1 MKMSVKRMIGI
12 GVVLLMVCAAC
23 GSPESTHHTTDY
35 TNTIAAARTDITNL
49 MAQYNIPGCTVV
61 LVDGQRVVWAEGF
74 GYADVA
80 EQKPVTTNTVMMIG
94 SVSKLLTAVMALQ
107 GVDEGA
113 FDLDASITNYV
124 PEFSLLQ
131 RFENQEDGWTLRT
144 LLDHHSGIPEEFNG
158 GVSCGEFWPGYTERL
173 IAYLKDDYPS
183 CPPKTIGKYC
193 NNGFNIVGEAISR
206 LDGVTYMESAENRVF
221 EPLGMT
227 HSSFL
232 MDKATVTENLSMS
245 YSADG
250 ELQPVIAGN
259 ITAAGGAFSRP
270 LDMAQVMKM
279 MLADGM
285 VGDTPFLSN
294 DALMQMGTFTP
305 GWLDVGSFFYTGLGL
320 DTVSDPVM
328 AYAGAAWQKGGAIGG
343 YLSLLEVLPDQQLGV
358 FVNINCSQAGMEHK
372 ILGMILTRAVQ
383 EKSGLTPPAPESEP
397 TPVEED
403 WSLAELQAIEGY
415 YVTGNGVD
423 LFTAETDNS
432 LTWMRNVHSDKPI
445 VKKNMRPH
453 EENRFFVPESGEWQ
467 LIFTNRNGVDIIVSE
482 VYTTAPSTS
491 LYGSR
496 YTPASILPAWE
507 DRCDTIWIAENMLY
521 NDLTLAEQGVVIWEL
536 SSENGVLFLEGN
548 GQAVLNPENDTLAF
562 TEGYLTRGDS
572 CVRIVMNGD
581 EQERL
586 LYSNYSCVRM
596 EDIPELVAN
605 GASASASLS
614 MHTNALFKYIPVIPG
629 VATVSM
635 SPNAQTAVLRVINVE
650 SGEIEAEDQGTVCW
664 ESGSSPVII
673 SVSIADSMVSEV
685 SLSVVSL

>member
-12 GVVLLMVCAAC
+12 GVFLLMVCGAC
-23 GSPESTHHTTDY
+23 DSTESTDY
-35 TNTIAAARTDITNL
+35 TDTIAAARTDIENL

-113 FDLDASITNYV
+113 FDLDASIANYV
-124 PEFSLLQ
+124 PEFSLLP

-158 GVSCGEFWPGYTERL
+158 GVSCGKFWPGYTERL

-183 CPPKTIGKYC
+183 CPPKTIVKYC

-206 LDGVTYMESAENRVF
+206 LDGVTFMESAENRVF

-232 MDKATVTENLSMS
+232 MDKETVTENLSMS
-245 YSADG
+245 YSANG
-250 ELQPVIAGN
+250 KLQPIITGN

-270 LDMAQVMKM
+270 LDMAQVIKM

-285 VGDTPFLSN
+285 VGDKPFLSN
-294 DALMQMGTFTP
+294 DALIQMGTFTP
-305 GWLDVGSFFYTGLGL
+305 GWLDVGSFLYTGLGL

-328 AYAGAAWQKGGAIGG
+328 AFAGAAWQKGGAIGG

-358 FVNINCSQAGMEHK
+358 FVNINCSQGGMEHK
-372 ILGMILTRAVQ
+372 ILEMILTRAVRD
-383 EKSGLTPPAPESEP
+383 KSGLTPPAPASEP

-415 YVTGNGVD
+415 YVTENGVD

-432 LTWMRNVHSDKPI
+432 LTWIHNVHSDKPI
-445 VKKNMRPH
+445 VKNNMRPH
-453 EENRFFVPESGEWQ
+453 EGNRFFVPGSGEWQ
-467 LIFTNRNGVDIIVSE
+467 LIFTNRNGVDIIVRE
-482 VYTTAPSTS
+482 VYTTSLSTS

-496 YTPASILPAWE
+496 YTPASILQAWE

-521 NDLTLAEQGVVIWEL
+521 NDLTLAEQGIVVWEL
-536 SSENGVLFLEGN
+536 SSKNGVLFLEGN

-572 CVRIVMNGD
+572 CVRIETNG
-581 EQERL
+581 EGQERL
-586 LYSNYSCVRM
+586 LYSDYSCVRL
-596 EDIPELVAN
+596 EDIPELVA
-605 GASASASLS
+605 GEASASASLS
-614 MHTNALFKYIPVIPG
+614 MHTNALFKYSPVMPG
-629 VATVSM
+629 MAIVSM

-650 SGEIEAEDQGTVCW
+650 SGKIEAEGQETVCW

-673 SVSIADSMVSEV
+673 TVSIAETMVSEV
-685 SLSVVSL
+685 SLSVASL